1 MYEYNM
7 TYPNELYHYGVKGM
21 KWGVRRYQNAD
32 GSLTSAGKKK
42 TQKLQSRLDRNMQK
56 QSKADAKIMD
66 ARAKN
71 RARLESKYDKKI
83 AKYGENNQG
92 RRQYLVDSKKFRLD
106 DFDRGTEN
114 IKKAQKIG
122 NENHNKFAELKIK
135 SISDPSI
142 KNSFEYKQAKK
153 WCEAQILSEAY
164 YGKPYT
170 LLMEANSVAVN
181 NGKSWTRGR
190 LYD

>member
-1 MYEYNM
+1 MWEYN
-7 TYPNELYHYGVKGM
+7 YNYSNELYHYGVKGM

-32 GSLTSAGKKK
+32 GTLTAAGKKK
-42 TQKLQSRLDRNMQK
+42 QEKLQARLDKNIQR
-56 QSKADAKIMD
+56 QSKADAKVLD

-71 RARLESKYDKKI
+71 RAKLESRYDKKI
-83 AKYGENNQG
+83 AKYNGKNEGATQHMI
-92 RRQYLVDSKKFRLD
+92 DSKKFRLD
-106 DFDRGTEN
+106 DFDKGTEYV
-114 IKKAQKIG
+114 KKAQKIG
-122 NENHNKFAELKIK
+122 NENYNKIAELKIK

-142 KNSFEYKQAKK
+142 KRSPEYKQAKK
-153 WCEAQILSEAY
+153 WCETQMLSDAY

-170 LLMEANSVAVN
+170 TMMEAHYIAVN

>member
-32 GSLTSAGKKK
+32 GSLTSAGQKK
-42 TQKLQSRLDRNMQK
+42 TQKLQSRLDRNMQN

-142 KNSFEYKQAKK
+142 KKSFEYKQAKK
-153 WCEAQILSEAY
+153 WCEAQILSEVY

-190 LYD
+190 LYE